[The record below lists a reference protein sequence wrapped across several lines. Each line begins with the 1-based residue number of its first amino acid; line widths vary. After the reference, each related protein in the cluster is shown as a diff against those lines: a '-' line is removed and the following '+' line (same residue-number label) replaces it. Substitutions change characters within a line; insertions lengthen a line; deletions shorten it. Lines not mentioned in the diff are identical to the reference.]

1 MLHRIKIT
9 ERSTGLTASILPA
22 RLLKVNFRGGKD
34 YPCEQLQAALVFASD
49 DFARG
54 KQRGV
59 VKLPLQ

>member
-1 MLHRIKIT
+1 
-9 ERSTGLTASILPA
+9 LPA
-22 RLLKVNFRGGKD
+22 RLLKVNFQGGKD

-59 VKLPLQ
+59 VKLPLQQPIARSEPIDTPND